1 VQGDAD
7 FGFLEPD
14 AVAMMVQIAGGKD
27 ESEIH
32 RADVAPA
39 D

>member
-1 VQGDAD
+1 MS
-7 FGFLEPD
+7 FLESH
-14 AVAMMVQIAGGKD
+14 AVAMMVQIAGAED

-32 RADVAPA
+32 QADVAPA